1 MDNRILMQKKKEQTD
16 SSALFISRKECEMQS
31 AVKKT
36 LQSAGVEE
44 GDNIV
49 VAVSGGIDSLVL
61 LDLLRTI
68 ADEIGVNIVVCHVD
82 HQMRAESA
90 QDAKYVSDL
99 CERWQ
104 IRCHTERVDV
114 WARVRRMGE
123 SPEEAARNLRYEVL
137 GRLSQELGGAKVV
150 LAHHQD
156 DQAETV
162 LLHLLRGTGLRGL
175 GGMRLLQKNLI
186 RPLLPFKKQEL
197 EKYAAIHDLIPCE
210 DVTNY
215 DTKYLRNRIRH
226 QLLPELESC
235 QPQIR
240 QMLCRLATLSQEDED
255 YLEMAAESCWHQI
268 VTTDGARCEVDRKA
282 FCHMPIAMQRRLVRR
297 GVQTVLNEE
306 GGLSFAHSERL
317 RLMIIQGHVGAV
329 CPLKGKGI
337 LRCDYEKAIF
347 SISNDIA
354 GAKVLPRQLIIGE
367 NVVLDEVGIAIQAD
381 IKDIP
386 DAHYEVWFD
395 AEKVAF
401 PLHIRS
407 RRMGDVIAT
416 CGKNGKKKLK
426 KELIDCKIA
435 VLERDKIPIV
445 CDANDTILWV
455 VGVRT
460 TNVAQ
465 VNSNTKQ
472 YLCLKSEKEIVL
484 L

>member
-1 MDNRILMQKKKEQTD
+1 M
-16 SSALFISRKECEMQS
+16 SALFISRKEYEMQS

-36 LQSAGVEE
+36 LQSAGVKA

-49 VAVSGGIDSLVL
+49 VAVSGGVDSLVL
-61 LDLLRTI
+61 LDLLRSI
-68 ADEIGVNIVVCHVD
+68 AGEIGVNIVVCHVD
-82 HQMRAESA
+82 HQMRTESA

-99 CERWQ
+99 CERWK

-114 WARVRRMGE
+114 WARVQRTGE

-137 GRLSQELGGAKVV
+137 GRLSQELGGVKIV

-175 GGMRLLQKNLI
+175 GGMRLFQKNLL
-186 RPLLPFKKQEL
+186 RPLLPFKKREL
-197 EKYAAIHDLIPCE
+197 EEYAAIHGLIPCE

-226 QLLPELESC
+226 RLLPELESY

-240 QMLCRLATLSQEDED
+240 RMLCRLATVAQEDED
-255 YLEMAAESCWHQI
+255 YLEMAADSYWKQI
-268 VTTDGARCEVDRKA
+268 VVLSDGRCEVKRAA
-282 FCHMPIAMQRRLVRR
+282 FCDIPMAMQRRIVRR
-297 GVQTVLNEE
+297 AVETVLGCE
-306 GGLSFAHSERL
+306 GGLSFVHSERL
-317 RLMIIQGHVGAV
+317 RLMIAEGHVGAV
-329 CPLKGKGI
+329 CPLKEKGI

-347 SISNDIA
+347 SCQPDMPCERL
-354 GAKVLPRQLIIGE
+354 VPRQLLIGE
-367 NVVLDEVGIAIQAD
+367 TQILDEVGIRIWAD
-381 IKDIP
+381 IKEVP
-386 DAHYEVWFD
+386 DPQYEVWFD
-395 AEKVAF
+395 AEKVSF

-407 RRMGDVIAT
+407 RHAGDVIAT
-416 CGKNGKKKLK
+416 RGKRGKKKLK

-435 VLERDKIPIV
+435 VLERDKIPLV
-445 CDANDTILWV
+445 CDADDTILWV

-460 TNVAQ
+460 ANVAQ
-465 VNSNTKQ
+465 VNSDTKQ
-472 YLCLKSEKEIVL
+472 YLCLKSEKEIIL